1 MTALA
6 TSMRQTSLLR
16 LALRLDAVVS
26 GACGLAYLAAPG
38 ALEDLLGV
46 SSGTLLGIGA
56 FMVAYAAAVWFVS
69 LAEAPNRL
77 AVRVIIVGNTG
88 WMLASLVL
96 AALDW
101 ATPTTAGIVWIVL
114 QALTVGGF
122 VAMQAAGLRRTEA

>member
-6 TSMRQTSLLR
+6 TSFRQTSLLR

-26 GACGLAYLAAPG
+26 GAVGAAYLVAPG
-38 ALEDLLGV
+38 PLEDLLGV
-46 SSGTLLGIGA
+46 SSGTLVGVGA
-56 FMVAYAAAVWFVS
+56 FMVAYAATVWFVS

-77 AVRVIIVGNTG
+77 AVRAVIAGNALWT
-88 WMLASLVL
+88 LASLVL

-101 ATPTTAGIVWIVL
+101 ASPTTAGTVWIVL

-122 VAMQAAGLRRTEA
+122 AALQAAGLRRTEA